1 MKLWT
6 AFAAMCMIQRSP
18 THSPAMRTNIDIDD
32 KLIAAAMTA
41 TGLPTKKATVA
52 EALNQLVRRHQR
64 LQALAD
70 MRGLGWTGDLA
81 AQREGRAPD
90 PQP

>member
-1 MKLWT
+1 
-6 AFAAMCMIQRSP
+6 
-18 THSPAMRTNIDIDD
+18 MRTNIDIDD

-81 AQREGRAPD
+81 AHREGRAPD